1 MACSHCRDK
10 REMFNVITSYG
21 GTSART
27 CIRSDGPD
35 MFLDVEFDDELVARS
50 EILFCPW
57 CGERLNPAKGGNRM
71 LQFVIGLLLGG
82 AVGFVTA
89 ALIAGGGAGNDA

>member
-1 MACSHCRDK
+1 
-10 REMFNVITSYG
+10 
-21 GTSART
+21 
-27 CIRSDGPD
+27 
-35 MFLDVEFDDELVARS
+35 
-50 EILFCPW
+50 
-57 CGERLNPAKGGNRM
+57 M

>member
-1 MACSHCRDK
+1 MACRHCRDR
-10 REMFNVITSYG
+10 RELYNFVASDG

-35 MFLDVEFDDELVARS
+35 TYLDVELDGELRNRS
-50 EILFCPW
+50 EILYCPW

>member
-1 MACSHCRDK
+1 MVDQGRNHEVIRAGVFYGVLAGLLHPESAAGAAASGGSGKSDTTE
-10 REMFNVITSYG
+10 REVSG
-21 GTSART
+21 
-27 CIRSDGPD
+27 
-35 MFLDVEFDDELVARS
+35 V
-50 EILFCPW
+50 
-57 CGERLNPAKGGNRM
+57 